1 LDGEGQRIGVLRTEE
16 LHGQFFHEGR
26 ERGPQPDRGK
36 KRGNST
42 KVDVKRWVS
51 DGRRFA
57 TGNERNI
64 ERKPWF

>member
-1 LDGEGQRIGVLRTEE
+1 MANSSTKGGKEVLSPTGE
-16 LHGQFFHEGR
+16 
-26 ERGPQPDRGK
+26 K

-57 TGNERNI
+57 TGNERSI